1 MYQKGVIL
9 TKKTYPDQTP
19 EENSLLGKMGADRLL
34 PSLIRSQPTF
44 MLMLGFLVIFVA
56 SLWFLL
62 DVWLVVFASV
72 LVCIFILSL
81 VELLHKIPVV
91 GLWFAKKPHGL
102 SVLIVISVLTGIFT
116 GLGIMFG
123 NELIAQFGAMKESL
137 PFALQKL
144 KSYSDSI
151 PMLAQW
157 AQNQGIFDHE
167 EGKAFGSIMQKLGDS
182 IALTPEVVNQLL
194 GGFTT
199 FLAIILVGIF
209 LAMSPH
215 VYARGFVRLIAP
227 SYRERGTYLLE
238 RSYVALQRW
247 LVGQFVVMAFVGVT
261 TTVGLWLMDIP
272 FAFALG
278 FIAFVLDFV
287 PVLGPWIAAVPLVLV
302 TLLFAPDMIV
312 WAMVLMFVVQQLE
325 SYVVAP
331 VVQHKFVSLPP
342 VALLM
347 SQLVMATLTG
357 FLGIALATPLIV
369 LIIVWTQI
377 LYVKF
382 VLGDYQI
389 MVIGQTDNE
398 LKDDPFNALTK
409 GTIYA
414 DKMKIQLVE
423 GAHIEEIELEGEQ
436 MPCNSDKLA
445 KIKDPNA

>member
-1 MYQKGVIL
+1 M
-9 TKKTYPDQTP
+9 TKKTYPKQIP
-19 EENSLLGKMGADRLL
+19 EENSLLGQMGADKLL

-44 MLMLGFLVIFVA
+44 MLLLGFTMILIA

-81 VELLHKIPVV
+81 VELLHKIPFI
-91 GLWFAKKPHGL
+91 GGWFAKKPHGL
-102 SVLIVISVLTGIFT
+102 SVLTVVTLLTGVLA
-116 GLGIMFG
+116 GLGVMFG
-123 NELIAQFGAMKESL
+123 NELIAQLGAMKESL

-144 KSYSDSI
+144 KGYSDTLPIIGQWIENQGVFDHEKGQALSTVMQKISDSI
-151 PMLAQW
+151 T
-157 AQNQGIFDHE
+157 
-167 EGKAFGSIMQKLGDS
+167 
-182 IALTPEVVNQLL
+182 LTPEVVNQLL

-199 FLAIILVGIF
+199 FLAIILVGVF
-209 LAMSPH
+209 FAMSPH
-215 VYARGFVRLIAP
+215 SYARGFIRLIAP
-227 SYRERGTYLLE
+227 SYRDRGTYLLE
-238 RSYVALQRW
+238 RSYIALQRW
-247 LVGQFVVMAFVGVT
+247 LVGQFVVMAFVGIT
-261 TTVGLWLMDIP
+261 TAVGLWLMDIP

-287 PVLGPWIAAVPLVLV
+287 PVLGPWIAAVPLILV
-302 TLLFAPDMIV
+302 TLLFSPDMIV
-312 WAMVLMFVVQQLE
+312 WVIILMFVIQQLE

-369 LIIVWTQI
+369 LVIVWTQI

-389 MVIGQTDNE
+389 MVIGQTDGE
-398 LKDDPFNALTK
+398 LKDDPFNALSYGK
-409 GTIYA
+409 IYA
-414 DKMKIQLVE
+414 DNMKIQLVE
-423 GAHIEEIELEGEQ
+423 GAKIEESQIEGNQIPCKTEQ
-436 MPCNSDKLA
+436 LT
-445 KIKDPNA
+445 KIKDPTI